1 MNDSVER
8 MNVKA
13 KQTLIQQ
20 DEKPV
25 DFSNSKFGNQL

>member
-1 MNDSVER
+1 MIGLVECK
-8 MNVKA
+8 NVKA

-20 DEKPV
+20 DEKPD